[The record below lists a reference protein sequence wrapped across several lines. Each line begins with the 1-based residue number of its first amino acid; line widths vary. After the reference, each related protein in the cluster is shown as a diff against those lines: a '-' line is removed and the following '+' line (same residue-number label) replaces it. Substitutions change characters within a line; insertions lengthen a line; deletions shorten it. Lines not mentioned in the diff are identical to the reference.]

1 MNAEIDKLLEAG
13 VIRESDSSW
22 SAPIVVAPKGDGGKR
37 LCIDLRAL
45 NAITRTFI
53 WPIPRVIDILARL
66 GKAKYFTTLDLRSGF
81 HHIALDKQSIKKK
94 AFCTPFGKY
103 KYLKVPFG
111 LAQAPSYFQKLM
123 NKVLNG
129 LNFAFAYQDDII
141 IFSNTEKEH
150 LKFKLSLTDSNLH
163 S

>member
-1 MNAEIDKLLEAG
+1 MSIDTGDPPPVSKRLYSLALKHHDWVNAEIDKLLEAG

-22 SAPIVVAPKGDGGKR
+22 AAPIVVAPKGNGGKR

-66 GKAKYFTTLDLRSGF
+66 GKAKYFTTLDLKSGF

-123 NKVLNG
+123 NKVL
-129 LNFAFAYQDDII
+129 
-141 IFSNTEKEH
+141 
-150 LKFKLSLTDSNLH
+150 KLCLCISG
-163 S
+163 